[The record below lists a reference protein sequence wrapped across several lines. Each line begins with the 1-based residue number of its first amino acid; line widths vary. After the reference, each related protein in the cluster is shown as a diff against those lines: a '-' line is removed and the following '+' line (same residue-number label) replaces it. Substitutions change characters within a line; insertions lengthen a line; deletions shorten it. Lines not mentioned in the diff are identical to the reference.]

1 MLQGASFSG
10 VSELKAACTTMAPET
25 TATKAAETAEAAEA
39 AEAAETIKTTEAAGT
54 ETGEEA

>member
-39 AEAAETIKTTEAAGT
+39 AETIKTTEAAET